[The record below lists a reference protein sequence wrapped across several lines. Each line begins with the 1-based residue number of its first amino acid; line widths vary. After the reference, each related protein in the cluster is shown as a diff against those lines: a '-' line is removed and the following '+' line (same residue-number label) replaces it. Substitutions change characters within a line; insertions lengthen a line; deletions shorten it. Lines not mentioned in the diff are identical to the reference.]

1 MQLAKQQLETALR
14 SAQRESMLITDSEL
28 AEVHYKLGRICWT
41 MGGNELTD
49 PTQARAHLE
58 AATKED
64 SEIQVCFY
72 ILSSQVK
79 PALFFSEFKHQ
90 LCIMLDVFILNR
102 AHSSSRTAESLLPL
116 ASHVCMMHQQYFRSR
131 ALHRAAKL
139 VRMTVCPWFTL
150 ITSVMASNKLHIV
163 GIQLPDDMIP

>member
-1 MQLAKQQLETALR
+1 MAKQQLETALR

-64 SEIQVCFY
+64 SEIQVC
-72 ILSSQVK
+72 SS
-79 PALFFSEFKHQ
+79 ACTLF
-90 LCIMLDVFILNR
+90 
-102 AHSSSRTAESLLPL
+102 AHVV
-116 ASHVCMMHQQYFRSR
+116 H
-131 ALHRAAKL
+131 
-139 VRMTVCPWFTL
+139 
-150 ITSVMASNKLHIV
+150 TSMSVT
-163 GIQLPDDMIP
+163 

>member
-1 MQLAKQQLETALR
+1 MR

-64 SEIQVCFY
+64 SETQVCFY
-72 ILSSQVK
+72 MLAQLTSHACIIFVG
-79 PALFFSEFKHQ
+79 FKRH
-90 LCIMLDVFILNR
+90 LRVMLNV
-102 AHSSSRTAESLLPL
+102 L
-116 ASHVCMMHQQYFRSR
+116 ATRQG
-131 ALHRAAKL
+131 
-139 VRMTVCPWFTL
+139 T
-150 ITSVMASNKLHIV
+150 
-163 GIQLPDDMIP
+163 

>member
-1 MQLAKQQLETALR
+1 MAKQQLETALR

-64 SEIQVCFY
+64 SEIQVCLLNLISCGHWQLHMNNCCPCKHAFGVESGA
-72 ILSSQVK
+72 IAA
-79 PALFFSEFKHQ
+79 ALW
-90 LCIMLDVFILNR
+90 
-102 AHSSSRTAESLLPL
+102 
-116 ASHVCMMHQQYFRSR
+116 
-131 ALHRAAKL
+131 AL
-139 VRMTVCPWFTL
+139 
-150 ITSVMASNKLHIV
+150 
-163 GIQLPDDMIP
+163 GDM

>member
-58 AATKED
+58 AATKHE
-64 SEIQVCFY
+64 SEIQVT
-72 ILSSQVK
+72 ITV
-79 PALFFSEFKHQ
+79 
-90 LCIMLDVFILNR
+90 
-102 AHSSSRTAESLLPL
+102 LLACL
-116 ASHVCMMHQQYFRSR
+116 A
-131 ALHRAAKL
+131 
-139 VRMTVCPWFTL
+139 VRLYT
-150 ITSVMASNKLHIV
+150 
-163 GIQLPDDMIP
+163 

>member
-1 MQLAKQQLETALR
+1 MLGSHCLTCSSSCQLSPPSPHCCLCLQLAKQQLETALR

-64 SEIQVCFY
+64 SEFQVC
-72 ILSSQVK
+72 
-79 PALFFSEFKHQ
+79 
-90 LCIMLDVFILNR
+90 
-102 AHSSSRTAESLLPL
+102 
-116 ASHVCMMHQQYFRSR
+116 
-131 ALHRAAKL
+131 LHNSIPCGQRQ
-139 VRMTVCPWFTL
+139 
-150 ITSVMASNKLHIV
+150 LHIKH
-163 GIQLPDDMIP
+163 